1 MTPPIERAPTMDSR
15 TVATLTSLFAGL
27 ALCCPVHADYP
38 WMFVQIVCAPTL
50 GYFSIRRITVM
61 NLPNKGPYLTEGLE
75 PGAGISAALRR
86 ENLIFDSDGLKTEPF
101 TCSVPAFTPPPGWG
115 GPPRASFKVEVVGH
129 HDRHSE
135 ESSYCK
141 IADNAEVLLDGRS
154 LGLIPLNPCAS
165 GDTPVIIEVA
175 HNGVE
180 LTINKCVEPSIFED
194 PRGNK
199 IVCNEKPFNGGA
211 R

>member
-1 MTPPIERAPTMDSR
+1 MHSR
-15 TVATLTSLFAGL
+15 TVATLISLFVTL
-27 ALCCPVHADYP
+27 ALCYPAHADYP

-50 GYFSIRRITVM
+50 GYFSIRRITIM
-61 NLPNKGPYLTEGLE
+61 NLPNKGSYLTEGLE
-75 PGAGISAALRR
+75 PGAGVSAALRR
-86 ENLIFDSDGLKTEPF
+86 DNSIFDSEGLKTDPF
-101 TCSVPAFTPPPGWG
+101 TCSVPGFTPPPGWG

-129 HDRHSE
+129 LDRNSE

-141 IADNAEVLLDGRS
+141 IVDNAEVLLNGKS

-180 LTINKCVEPSIFED
+180 LIINKCVVPSLYED
-194 PRGNK
+194 PKGNK
-199 IVCNEKPFNGGA
+199 VVCNEKPFAGDV